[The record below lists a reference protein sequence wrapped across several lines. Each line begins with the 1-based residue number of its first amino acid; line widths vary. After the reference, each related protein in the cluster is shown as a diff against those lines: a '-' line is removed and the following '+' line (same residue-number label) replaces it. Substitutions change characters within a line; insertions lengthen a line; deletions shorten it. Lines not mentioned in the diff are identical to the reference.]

1 MYTQT
6 YPTAP
11 STQTPAPACLG
22 ASKAQASTWSPVYGQ
37 NTMFIRLK
45 MAEPGTLFE
54 DGNSV
59 SKKGKF
65 SSWQLCNFC
74 FWPH

>member
-22 ASKAQASTWSPVYGQ
+22 ASRAQASTWSPVYGQ
-37 NTMFIRLK
+37 NTVFIRLK
-45 MAEPGTLFE
+45 MVEHM
-54 DGNSV
+54 DGV
-59 SKKGKF
+59 
-65 SSWQLCNFC
+65 
-74 FWPH
+74 